1 MTGSFNFQKFAIFLK
16 SFWGILASFV
26 VILPTIIYL
35 LKTGNVNTSVISGY
49 YVSIPTT
56 FSLLVIPFV
65 FLFED
70 VLSQLKKARKAA
82 VVFSFGAL
90 ITLFAFLVTKKV
102 MVTDKTYSVY
112 ETGYLSTDVSENAAG
127 AVEMTVVNYALPQHP
142 QTVRRELGINI
153 WEIVSLS
160 LYSISIIM
168 LTAAF
173 AIVGVFFYSRQ
184 PQAAGP

>member
-26 VILPTIIYL
+26 IVLPTIIYL
-35 LKTGNVNTSVISGY
+35 LKTGNVNNSVISGY
-49 YVSIPTT
+49 YISIPTT

-70 VLSQLKKARKAA
+70 VIAQLNKARKAA
-82 VVFSFGAL
+82 VIFSFGAL
-90 ITLFAFLVTKKV
+90 ITLFGFLIIKKV
-102 MVTDKTYSVY
+102 MVTDKLYSVQGVGSIKTDIN
-112 ETGYLSTDVSENAAG
+112 ETAEG
-127 AVEMTVVNYALPQHP
+127 AVKSMVVNYAVPQYP
-142 QTVRRELGINI
+142 QTVSQELGINV
-153 WEIVSLS
+153 WEIASLS

-173 AIVGVFFYSRQ
+173 SIVGVFFYSRQ
-184 PQAAGP
+184 NMALAP